1 MAITITSEQIYKN
14 GVAQTT
20 PDVNGDYRR
29 CKAGTNTGDS
39 PRSFYATVFTCNTT
53 APISQITLSLM
64 NGGANNTNSSK
75 YLGMYV
81 TATKNDEY
89 LTSAGGDTKLRFND
103 SCTDGG
109 DFVSGTYN
117 WATGT
122 VTKNIPTGTFY
133 IYVVTYTNTNYSTFS
148 NFYSISADMEG
159 AKGDPPEISGT
170 NITIYKATL
179 NNQSATSA
187 GTAALWY
194 AYNTYISPYYYY
206 TDSNCATGLAG
217 SKITI
222 PAKTGYTFGGY
233 YTSTGGGGT
242 QYITSGGVM
251 TNNLYKQSGNR
262 TLYAKWTA
270 KTFTVTFDANGGST
284 STESKTV
291 TYASTYGTLPTP
303 TRTGYTFNGWYT
315 AKSGGTQITSST
327 TVSITAAQTL
337 YARWTA
343 NQYTLTVNPNGGAYA
358 GSTSATTLTTK
369 LQYGTTTNG
378 TIAIPERNGYKF
390 LGYYTAATG
399 GTKVYDETGA
409 CVKNTTYFDANG
421 AYKATSNLTVYAQWK
436 ANGLIYVGTGS
447 SVQAIQIYVG
457 TGDGVRMLMPLVG
470 DGTNWN
476 ILS

>member
-1 MAITITSEQIYKN
+1 MFVTTSK
-14 GVAQTT
+14 V
-20 PDVNGDYRR
+20 
-29 CKAGTNTGDS
+29 DS
-39 PRSFYATVFTCNTT
+39 
-53 APISQITLSLM
+53 
-64 NGGANNTNSSK
+64 
-75 YLGMYV
+75 
-81 TATKNDEY
+81 Y
-89 LTSAGGDTKLRFND
+89 LTSGTGGDTKLRFSYD
-103 SCTDGG
+103 CTDGG
-109 DFVSGTYN
+109 SYTN
-117 WATGT
+117 NQTITTARGT
-122 VTKNIPTGTFY
+122 VTKTLPTGTFY
-133 IYVVTYTNTNYSTFS
+133 IYICPHDHYSYHTRSTF
-148 NFYSISADMEG
+148 YSKASTTS
-159 AKGDPPEISGT
+159 PPSFT
-170 NITIYKATL
+170 STALTIYKATL

-194 AYNTYISPYYYY
+194 IYNTYISPYYYY
-206 TDSNCATGLAG
+206 TDSNCATGLAS

-233 YTSTGGGGT
+233 YTSTGGSGT

-262 TLYAKWTA
+262 TLHAKWTA

-284 STESKTV
+284 STASKTV

-303 TRTGYTFNGWYT
+303 TRTGHTFGGWYT
-315 AKSGGTQITSST
+315 AKSGGTKITADT

-358 GSTSATTLTTK
+358 GSTSATTLATK

-447 SVQAIQIYVG
+447 SVQALQLYVG
-457 TGDGVRMLMPLVG
+457 TGDGVKMLMPLVG

>member
-1 MAITITSEQIYKN
+1 MITITKAQYYKN
-14 GVAQTT
+14 GAEQTVSNDRIYAGMHLSNSVWTRYVALL
-20 PDVNGDYRR
+20 
-29 CKAGTNTGDS
+29 
-39 PRSFYATVFTCNTT
+39 TCQTT
-53 APISQITLSLM
+53 APISQLTLTITQA
-64 NGGANNTNSSK
+64 GTDNTDAQA
-75 YLGMYV
+75 YFGMYV
-81 TATKNDEY
+81 TTTKNDDY
-89 LTSAGGDTKLRFND
+89 LTTTRGGETKLRFSK
-103 SCTDGG
+103 SCVDNGSWESV
-109 DFVSGTYN
+109 VSGSN
-117 WATGT
+117 KNAEGT

-133 IYVVTYTNTNYSTFS
+133 IYIVPYPTTNYHS
-148 NFYSISADMEG
+148 YSSIYSLEASSC
-159 AKGDPPEISGT
+159 PTISGT
-170 NITIYKATL
+170 DIAIYKATL
-179 NNQSATSA
+179 NNQSATTA

-194 AYNTYISPYYYY
+194 IYNTYISPYYYY
-206 TDSNCATGLAG
+206 TDSNCATGLAS

-270 KTFTVTFDANGGST
+270 KTFTVTFDANGGTT
-284 STESKTV
+284 STASKTV

-303 TRTGYTFNGWYT
+303 TRTGHSFSGWYT
-315 AKSGGTQITSST
+315 AKSGGTKITADT

-358 GSTSATTLTTK
+358 GSTSATTLSTK

-409 CVKNTTYFDANG
+409 CVKNTTYFDSNG

-457 TGDGVRMLMPLVG
+457 TGDGVQMLMPLVG

>member
-1 MAITITSEQIYKN
+1 MAITITSEQMYMN

-20 PDVNGDYRR
+20 PDVAGDYRR
-29 CKAGTNTGDS
+29 CEAGWDLSTSTHK
-39 PRSFYATVFTCNTT
+39 RWVTVFTCKTT
-53 APISQITLSLM
+53 SPISQVTLNLLV
-64 NGGANNTNSSK
+64 GGKDKTSSTK
-75 YLGMYV
+75 YLGMIV
-81 TATKNDEY
+81 TTAKNDTY
-89 LTSAGGDTKLRFND
+89 LTEDTGGDTKLRFGY
-103 SCTDGG
+103 SCTDDGS
-109 DFVSGTYN
+109 FVSGTYN
-117 WATGT
+117 VATGV

-133 IYVVTYTNTNYSTFS
+133 IYIVPYQKPNSSSNS
-148 NFYSISADMEG
+148 NFYSISAEAQG
-159 AKGDPPEISGT
+159 TPPEISGT
-170 NITIYKATL
+170 SITIYKATL
-179 NNQSATSA
+179 NNQSATTA

-194 AYNTYISPYYYY
+194 IYNTYISPYYYY

-242 QYITSGGVM
+242 QYITSGGVL

-284 STESKTV
+284 STASKTV

-303 TRTGYTFNGWYT
+303 TRTGYTFSGWYT

-399 GTKVYDETGA
+399 GTKVYDEVGA

>member
-1 MAITITSEQIYKN
+1 MAVTITAEKYYVD
-14 GVAQTT
+14 GVAKDAYVSGSNKWLYVGQQVNGNTKSRNVIMYTCKTTT
-20 PDVNGDYRR
+20 PISKLTLSITH
-29 CKAGTNTGDS
+29 CGTDNTDS
-39 PRSFYATVFTCNTT
+39 NAYFGMFVTT
-53 APISQITLSLM
+53 AQNNNYITTTT
-64 NGGANNTNSSK
+64 GG
-75 YLGMYV
+75 
-81 TATKNDEY
+81 E
-89 LTSAGGDTKLRFND
+89 TKLRF
-103 SCTDGG
+103 SKTSVDGG
-109 DFVSGTYN
+109 SWTESGN
-117 WATGT
+117 NRVAIGT

-133 IYVVTYTNTNYSTFS
+133 IYIVPYNTSYHSYSTVS
-148 NFYSISADMEG
+148 SISI
-159 AKGDPPEISGT
+159 GDDRVPTISGT
-170 NITIYKATL
+170 SITIYKATL
-179 NNQSATSA
+179 NNQSATTA

-206 TDSNCATGLAG
+206 TDSNCATGLAS
-217 SKITI
+217 SKITS
-222 PAKTGYTFGGY
+222 PTKTGYTFGGY

-284 STESKTV
+284 STASKTV

-303 TRTGYTFNGWYT
+303 TRTGHTFGGWYT
-315 AKSGGTQITSST
+315 AKSGGTKITADT

-436 ANGLIYVGTGS
+436 ANGLIYVGTGTG
-447 SVQAIQIYVG
+447 VQALQIYVG
-457 TGDGVRMLMPLVG
+457 TGNGVQMLMPLVG
-470 DGTNWN
+470 NGSTWD